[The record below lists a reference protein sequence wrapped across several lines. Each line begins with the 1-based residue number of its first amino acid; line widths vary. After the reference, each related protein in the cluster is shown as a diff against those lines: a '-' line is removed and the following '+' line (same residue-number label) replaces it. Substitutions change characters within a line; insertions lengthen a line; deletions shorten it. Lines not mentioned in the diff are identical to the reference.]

1 MADTFFFF
9 HYCTPQVD
17 KSFDNE
23 EPAAPGAPAGASRP
37 PKAAAVAQRQRLWLQ
52 KKGAVSQTGR
62 ASFRPRKIYRAAS
75 KRFLRN
81 VDNQFRVVTGSGLKQ
96 FQKTE
101 EGDVWAPAQWRSWP
115 FLGTALD
122 QGLDNV
128 CGVMA
133 LIYFFLCNVDFF
145 PDPSHGANRDTWLAL
160 GKSCL
165 RQFMLCMMV
174 VWNCPFGPNEDEAWM
189 NTLGECI
196 KHIRQ
201 HFLPRDVPIWQ
212 DAAVEIER
220 QLEAEGV
227 ELPGLDSSEV
237 ELFHY
242 SLDSTFAA
250 RGARC
255 NQARFQACI
264 ATCEKNLGHWHV
276 DRTVRT
282 AVVCCLS
289 CL

>member
-1 MADTFFFF
+1 MYPVSLRAIWAWLDLNRD
-9 HYCTPQVD
+9 PQCLC
-17 KSFDNE
+17 DNE
-23 EPAAPGAPAGASRP
+23 E
-37 PKAAAVAQRQRLWLQ
+37 KQR
-52 KKGAVSQTGR
+52 AE
-62 ASFRPRKIYRAAS
+62 RAALSDPALYVKPVSIETVGVDTWKLRHAMHRHRQNGPKRALVICTARRS
-75 KRFLRN
+75 KAKITARR
-81 VDNQFRVVTGSGLKQ
+81 GL
-96 FQKTE
+96 
-101 EGDVWAPAQWRSWP
+101 A
-115 FLGTALD
+115 
-122 QGLDNV
+122 
-128 CGVMA
+128 
-133 LIYFFLCNVDFF
+133 
-145 PDPSHGANRDTWLAL
+145 HTWLAL

-165 RQFMLCMMV
+165 GQFMLCMMV

-201 HFLPRDVPIWQ
+201 HFLLRDVPIWQ

-250 RGARC
+250 SGARC

-282 AVVCCLS
+282 AFVCCLS